1 MDDKWNL
8 LDHSKVFVK
17 WSATSSVSRRYDGFD
32 NMKSSEREW
41 LQQEKST
48 LSKAVRKLYY
58 FIVLY
63 LFV

>member
-17 WSATSSVSRRYDGFD
+17 WYATSSVSRRYDGFD

-41 LQQEKST
+41 
-48 LSKAVRKLYY
+48 
-58 FIVLY
+58 F
-63 LFV
+63 FVKF